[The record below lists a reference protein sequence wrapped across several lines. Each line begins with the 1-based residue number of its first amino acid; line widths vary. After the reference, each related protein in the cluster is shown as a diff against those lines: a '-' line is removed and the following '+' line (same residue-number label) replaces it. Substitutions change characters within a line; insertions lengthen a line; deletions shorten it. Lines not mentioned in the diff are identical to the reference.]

1 MYNVYRR
8 ALLRKITNKDK
19 ASSATSPV
27 LQIPL
32 KIPPQKIL
40 QIAKLR
46 CRGVLDCKFARKFL
60 MKLNLYHVY
69 IYPPNLNIL
78 KIAKL
83 ICDSVLSC
91 VAKSH
96 WKFLFNL
103 NLYHVYISSKSQ
115 NPPIRKAVILL
126 YLCHKLLRGGFWTP

>member
-1 MYNVYRR
+1 MYNIYRR

-46 CRGVLDCKFARKFL
+46 SRGVLDCKFARKFL
-60 MKLNLYHVY
+60 LKLNLYHVY
-69 IYPPNLNIL
+69 
-78 KIAKL
+78 
-83 ICDSVLSC
+83 
-91 VAKSH
+91 
-96 WKFLFNL
+96 
-103 NLYHVYISSKSQ
+103 VYISSKSQ
-115 NPPIRKAVILL
+115 HLENRKTDLRFRVILCCKIAL
-126 YLCHKLLRGGFWTP
+126 EIFVQFESVPCIYILQIAKSSNSQSCDSVVPVP